1 MKKMKITK
9 IVTFLVIML
18 MVLTVNVSC
27 YATSCSEIEN
37 SAKSFT
43 NVGQNQ
49 INNNANLATIPND
62 ITTSIAPIIKML
74 TTVGILIV
82 GICMAILGIQWVM
95 ARPSPEEQA
104 KMKHKLIAL
113 SVSAGVLFGSYTIWK
128 IIVII
133 LDSIDG

>member
-1 MKKMKITK
+1 MKKIKITK
-9 IVTFLVIML
+9 IVTFLVIIL
-18 MVLTVNVSC
+18 MVLTVNISC

-37 SAKSFT
+37 SAKSFKD
-43 NVGQNQ
+43 VGQNKMTG
-49 INNNANLATIPND
+49 NLSTIPGE
-62 ITTSIAPIIKML
+62 ITTSIAPIIQML

-82 GICMAILGIQWVM
+82 GICMAVLGIQWVM

-113 SVSAGVLFGSYTIWK
+113 AISAGVLFGSYTIWR
-128 IIVII
+128 ICVTV